1 MFVATSRLFLTGI
14 AASGRH
20 GANPGEKDQPQDFV
34 VDLDVEV
41 EVASDDI
48 AATADYRKLIQAARD
63 VVAGG
68 SLDLLES
75 LAAAVAQAVSGLPRV
90 VRATAIVHKPAAA
103 RSSEIQGIA
112 AAATVES
119 EG

>member
-1 MFVATSRLFLTGI
+1 MTTSRLFLTGI

-20 GANPGEKDQPQDFV
+20 GANPGEKDHPQDFV

-41 EVASDDI
+41 EVFSDDI
-48 AATADYRKLIQAARD
+48 AATADYRNLIRTARD
-63 VVAGG
+63 VVAGE

-75 LAAAVAQAVSGLPRV
+75 LAEEVARAVARLPRV

>member
-1 MFVATSRLFLTGI
+1 MTTSRLFLTGI

-20 GANPGEKDQPQDFV
+20 GASPGEKDRLQDFV

-41 EVASDDI
+41 EVSSDDI
-48 AATADYRKLIQAARD
+48 EATADYRRLVQTARD
-63 VVAGG
+63 IVAGE

-75 LAAAVAQAVSGLPRV
+75 LAGAVAQAVSGLPRV
-90 VRATAIVHKPAAA
+90 LRATAIVHKPAAA